1 MKMGDFLKTFTITL
15 LVALL
20 TSGLLAI
27 SLNVVPALAA
37 VGWN

>member
-1 MKMGDFLKTFTITL
+1 MKTTSKFKWVMAMM

-27 SLNVVPALAA
+27 SLDVIVALAA
-37 VGWN
+37 VSWN